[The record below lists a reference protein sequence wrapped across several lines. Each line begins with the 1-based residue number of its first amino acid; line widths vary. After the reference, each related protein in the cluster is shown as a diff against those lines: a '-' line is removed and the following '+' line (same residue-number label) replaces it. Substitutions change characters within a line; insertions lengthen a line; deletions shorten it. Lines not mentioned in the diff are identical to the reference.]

1 MAQRTPRIQVPY
13 VTPPGCRL
21 VCWLQQPTG
30 LAGLNGWRGWLKP
43 DPDRSALNYG
53 LLTRSTRPRWYQPS
67 PDPKPLWWRETRREP
82 PAVCNAGRGLEKENI
97 IIKLLAVPPG
107 PCRAGH
113 GRLRFL
119 PNSIL
124 GCASCAGLRMDVR
137 RCRLLFGLSLMGS
150 ALPVGCVGFSAGAR
164 C

>member
-1 MAQRTPRIQVPY
+1 MLAAAAYGI
-13 VTPPGCRL
+13 
-21 VCWLQQPTG
+21 G
-30 LAGLNGWRGWLKP
+30 LGLTLTP
-43 DPDRSALNYG
+43 DPVKPEPDH
-53 LLTRSTRPRWYQPS
+53 TRSTRPRWYQPT
-67 PDPKPLWWRETRREP
+67 PGHKPLWWRVTGASRQLCAMLAE
-82 PAVCNAGRGLEKENI
+82 GLKKK

-124 GCASCAGLRMDVR
+124 GCLSCAGFRMGVR

-150 ALPVGCVGFSAGAR
+150 ALPVGYVGFSAGAR